1 MVEDHGGLN
10 NGRFGEGA
18 YLAQCADV
26 MAERERMLQHELAR
40 QGDGFIFCLFDT
52 PDRVQ
57 HMFWRFLERDHPA
70 QLAAP
75 VEGFDDVI
83 EQHYQTC
90 DGILGR
96 VLDAVDDGTLVITLS
111 DHGFTSFRRGVHL
124 NGWLLKEGLLALKA
138 GVAPGEEAGEY
149 LRSVDWARTKAYAV
163 GIGSVYLNLK
173 GREGEGIVAPDEAA
187 ALRQRIEDGLTGL
200 KDPVTGGVAIR
211 GVTGRNAAYSG
222 PFAAE
227 SPDLVVRFAEGYRA
241 SWTTAVGGVPADL
254 FEDNVKRWSGDHI
267 VDPAL
272 VPGVLLMNRP
282 FRSEG
287 ARLVDLAP
295 TILAALGA
303 PRGPAM
309 EGEGLL
315 S

>member
-1 MVEDHGGLN
+1 MTLRGELFGQGRGKVLVFCWLGWVLHG
-10 NGRFGEGA
+10 
-18 YLAQCADV
+18 
-26 MAERERMLQHELAR
+26 
-40 QGDGFIFCLFDT
+40 
-52 PDRVQ
+52 
-57 HMFWRFLERDHPA
+57 
-70 QLAAP
+70 
-75 VEGFDDVI
+75 
-83 EQHYQTC
+83 
-90 DGILGR
+90 
-96 VLDAVDDGTLVITLS
+96 
-111 DHGFTSFRRGVHL
+111 
-124 NGWLLKEGLLALKA
+124 
-138 GVAPGEEAGEY
+138 
-149 LRSVDWARTKAYAV
+149 
-163 GIGSVYLNLK
+163 
-173 GREGEGIVAPDEAA
+173 
-187 ALRQRIEDGLTGL
+187 
-200 KDPVTGGVAIR
+200 
-211 GVTGRNAAYSG
+211 SG